1 MIPLTGILLLGI
13 SPAVGSF
20 LGVLVDRLPRGEDVI
35 TRPSACRGCGQA
47 LRARDLVPVLSY
59 LALRGRARCCGA
71 KIPPLWPALE
81 LGALLLALI
90 PVLLAQ
96 SDLQMLLGAVFLWLL
111 LALGATDATKM
122 RLPDPL
128 TAALLLVGLAL
139 AWEDPNRSLPAA
151 ILTALGASAL
161 FWAIRISYFYLRH
174 REGLGLGDVK
184 LIAGLAAA
192 LGAQA
197 TPLAVL
203 VAALCALIFAATGG
217 LIRNATLSASTALP
231 FGSFLCLGAGLV
243 WVWSDLLWAISL

>member
-35 TRPSACRGCGQA
+35 TQPSACRDCGHPLA
-47 LRARDLVPVLSY
+47 PRDLIPLLSY
-59 LALRGRARCCGA
+59 LMRRGRARCCGA
-71 KIPPLWPALE
+71 KIPPLLPALE
-81 LGALLLALI
+81 LGAMLLALI

-128 TAALLLVGLAL
+128 TAALLLTGLAL
-139 AWEDPNRSLPAA
+139 AYEDPSRSLPAA
-151 ILTALGASAL
+151 ILSALGASAL
-161 FWAIRISYFYLRH
+161 FWAIRISYFHLRH

-184 LIAGLAAA
+184 LIAGIAAA
-192 LGAQA
+192 LGAQT

-203 VAALCALIFAATGG
+203 IAALCALGFAAADGV
-217 LIRNATLSASTALP
+217 IRKRALSASTALP

-243 WVWSDLLWAISL
+243 WAISL